1 LKDAIEFSSGCS
13 INSPTWRASCRCFTT
28 TPTEGYPR
36 GGEFVGRVSPRSETR
51 RCKGTQGFRQVQ
63 AAESVIPYVLSGLY
77 CLWWWLSPRGPCPPL
92 YSLGGQVDMEVLVE
106 YKPKSPTEYFSGSFL
121 PCPTSLTT
129 VRVILLHYE
138 YYE

>member
-77 CLWWWLSPRGPCPPL
+77 CL
-92 YSLGGQVDMEVLVE
+92 
-106 YKPKSPTEYFSGSFL
+106 
-121 PCPTSLTT
+121 
-129 VRVILLHYE
+129 
-138 YYE
+138 